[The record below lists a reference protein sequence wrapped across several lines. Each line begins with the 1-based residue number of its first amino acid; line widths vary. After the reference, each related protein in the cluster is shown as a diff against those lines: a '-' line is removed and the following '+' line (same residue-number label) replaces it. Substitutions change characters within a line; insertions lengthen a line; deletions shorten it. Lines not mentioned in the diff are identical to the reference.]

1 MGLISMTNRTPIK
14 TLETAADQILDLIV
28 TEDETPLQTII
39 IEQLAKIITASSKS
53 IWKDIRKS
61 TGMLPSGRS
70 ILGSVIDPLGLWR
83 TSPLVSMTDNDLL
96 ILESTRK
103 VIELLSSADSSNQ
116 DLMNTVSELSNE
128 EVLELSSLLVQK
140 IWNKRLGVVN
150 TSRRLAF
157 ELIKVT
163 ADTLERGDRST
174 IMADDDHIE
183 ESIMSRT
190 LMNHSDGSSR
200 LENAKKMLDD
210 LQREENS
217 DAEVV
222 I

>member
-83 TSPLVSMTDNDLL
+83 TSPLVSMTDNDLE
-96 ILESTRK
+96 I
-103 VIELLSSADSSNQ
+103 
-116 DLMNTVSELSNE
+116 
-128 EVLELSSLLVQK
+128 LELSSLSVQK

-190 LMNHSDGSSR
+190 LMNHSGGSSR

>member
-1 MGLISMTNRTPIK
+1 
-14 TLETAADQILDLIV
+14 
-28 TEDETPLQTII
+28 
-39 IEQLAKIITASSKS
+39 
-53 IWKDIRKS
+53 
-61 TGMLPSGRS
+61 
-70 ILGSVIDPLGLWR
+70 
-83 TSPLVSMTDNDLL
+83 MTDNDLL

-103 VIELLSSADSSNQ
+103 VIELLSSSSADSSTNQ

-128 EVLELSSLLVQK
+128 EILELSSLLVQK

-174 IMADDDHIE
+174 IMADDNHLE
-183 ESIMSRT
+183 ESIMSST
-190 LMNHSDGSSR
+190 LMNHGGSSSR

-217 DAEVV
+217 DAK
-222 I
+222 

>member
-1 MGLISMTNRTPIK
+1 MG
-14 TLETAADQILDLIV
+14 
-28 TEDETPLQTII
+28 
-39 IEQLAKIITASSKS
+39 
-53 IWKDIRKS
+53 
-61 TGMLPSGRS
+61 
-70 ILGSVIDPLGLWR
+70 
-83 TSPLVSMTDNDLL
+83 
-96 ILESTRK
+96 
-103 VIELLSSADSSNQ
+103 IELLSSADSTNQ
-116 DLMNTVSELSNE
+116 DLMNTMGELSNE
-128 EVLELSSLLVQK
+128 EILELSSLLVQK

-174 IMADDDHIE
+174 ITMADDDHIE

-190 LMNHSDGSSR
+190 IMNHSGGSSR
-200 LENAKKMLDD
+200 LENAKKILDD